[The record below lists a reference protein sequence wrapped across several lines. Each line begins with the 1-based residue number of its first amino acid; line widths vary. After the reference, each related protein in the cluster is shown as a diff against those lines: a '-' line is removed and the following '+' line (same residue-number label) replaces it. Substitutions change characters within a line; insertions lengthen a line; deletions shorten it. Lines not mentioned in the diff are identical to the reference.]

1 MVKVV
6 SGGKSVGKNEWT
18 RAKLFNGLHA
28 TAERRAKRTTW
39 IYAKR
44 VNFMFRERATLAT
57 LPLPF
62 PSRAKDTADRIHLRS
77 SCVLDTSWKKGIRV
91 CSNISRRLKFFNVR
105 LRKRPRESLEDISVR
120 SRASG
125 LRNDRWARVFSR
137 VTEKVSFLLPFLGGC
152 VKSFSIFFVIQVSL
166 SVTFFFPSMI
176 DEIIIIIIVA
186 TRVYKFFGSWIEL
199 FDNNNFNYQRYW
211 IHFEM

>member
-1 MVKVV
+1 MKNGK
-6 SGGKSVGKNEWT
+6 SGGKSVGKGKNEWT

-62 PSRAKDTADRIHLRS
+62 PSPFVRKTRPIGFIFVPPAFSTRVEKKEFACVPTFRAVWNFS
-77 SCVLDTSWKKGIRV
+77 TSG
-91 CSNISRRLKFFNVR
+91 
-105 LRKRPRESLEDISVR
+105 RKRPRESLEDISVR

-125 LRNDRWARVFSR
+125 LRNDRWARVLSR
-137 VTEKVSFLLPFLGGC
+137 VTEKVSFFLPPRRMCQVVFHFLRDPSVIKC
-152 VKSFSIFFVIQVSL
+152 HFFFSIDDL
-166 SVTFFFPSMI
+166 
-176 DEIIIIIIVA
+176 
-186 TRVYKFFGSWIEL
+186 W
-199 FDNNNFNYQRYW
+199 NNNNYYRSDSSLQIFRILNW
-211 IHFEM
+211 IIRQ

>member
-1 MVKVV
+1 MSEHERNFSTVC
-6 SGGKSVGKNEWT
+6 T
-18 RAKLFNGLHA
+18 RQLKDARN
-28 TAERRAKRTTW
+28 ERREFTRNAW
-39 IYAKR
+39 ILCS
-44 VNFMFRERATLAT
+44 VNEP
-57 LPLPF
+57 PLPF

-125 LRNDRWARVFSR
+125 LRNDRWARVLSR
-137 VTEKVSFLLPFLGGC
+137 VTEKVSFFLPFLGGC

-166 SVTFFFPSMI
+166 SVTFFFHRWSM
-176 DEIIIIIIVA
+176 
-186 TRVYKFFGSWIEL
+186 K
-199 FDNNNFNYQRYW
+199 
-211 IHFEM
+211 

>member
-62 PSRAKDTADRIHLRS
+62 PSPFVRKTRPIGFIFVPPAFSTRVEKKEFACVPTFRAVWNFS
-77 SCVLDTSWKKGIRV
+77 TSG
-91 CSNISRRLKFFNVR
+91 
-105 LRKRPRESLEDISVR
+105 RKRPRESLEDISVR

-125 LRNDRWARVFSR
+125 LRNDRWARVLSR
-137 VTEKVSFLLPFLGGC
+137 VTEKVSFFLPFLGGC

-166 SVTFFFPSMI
+166 SVTFFFHRWSM
-176 DEIIIIIIVA
+176 
-186 TRVYKFFGSWIEL
+186 K
-199 FDNNNFNYQRYW
+199 
-211 IHFEM
+211 